1 MKYVIQVDMYQIHVA
16 FPAKNTV
23 HSDTENKLITNL
35 KKWNGMLFNSQICC
49 LKNLTWTS

>member
-35 KKWNGMLFNSQICC
+35 KKMKCNVIQQSDMLP
-49 LKNLTWTS
+49 